1 MYVHAVVS
9 TALFL
14 SLSILIALGSKGRAA
29 VDGACIEQPAR
40 DAPSG
45 EHWYYHFDREKNRK
59 CWHLGPVA
67 AVVRESPAPP
77 HTERTHTAG
86 PTLNSVFGPL
96 FRGIRNLFR
105 QPMSHEAAA
114 GEPRI
119 VQSDATRPLTIEDIA
134 QPQAEFPEERAE
146 TRPASSITLSQRKAL
161 FEEYLKWEQ
170 LQRTTGGSGAAAPAR
185 SP

>member
-1 MYVHAVVS
+1 MYVHTVVS
-9 TALFL
+9 TVLFV
-14 SLSILIALGSKGRAA
+14 SLSILIALGSKGRAVA
-29 VDGACIEQPAR
+29 DIACTEQPDR
-40 DAPSG
+40 NAPSG

-77 HTERTHTAG
+77 RMERTHTAG

-105 QPMSHEAAA
+105 QPMPHEVAA

-170 LQRTTGGSGAAAPAR
+170 LQRSTGGSGAAAPAR

>member
-1 MYVHAVVS
+1 MYIHAVVS

-14 SLSILIALGSKGRAA
+14 SLAILITLGSKGRAVA
-29 VDGACIEQPAR
+29 DSACIEQPAR

-59 CWHLGPVA
+59 CWHLGAVVA
-67 AVVRESPAPP
+67 AVRESPASPRV
-77 HTERTHTAG
+77 ERTHTAG
-86 PTLNSVFGPL
+86 PALNSVFGPL

-105 QPMSHEAAA
+105 QPMPHEAAA

-146 TRPASSITLSQRKAL
+146 TRPVSSFTPSQRKAL
-161 FEEYLKWEQ
+161 FEEYLKWEE
-170 LQRTTGGSGAAAPAR
+170 LQRASRGGGAPAPAR

>member
-29 VDGACIEQPAR
+29 VDSACIEQPAR

-67 AVVRESPAPP
+67 TLVRESPVLAELRRSLEAPP
-77 HTERTHTAG
+77 
-86 PTLNSVFGPL
+86 
-96 FRGIRNLFR
+96 
-105 QPMSHEAAA
+105 
-114 GEPRI
+114 
-119 VQSDATRPLTIEDIA
+119 
-134 QPQAEFPEERAE
+134 QAS
-146 TRPASSITLSQRKAL
+146 ASS
-161 FEEYLKWEQ
+161 
-170 LQRTTGGSGAAAPAR
+170 